1 MTLRILQLGGGNRGC
16 MWARV
21 AARSAAGRIAAGSAA
36 GRIAAIV
43 DPSPAARDRFG
54 AENPEVPW
62 FADLDAALAAGPYD
76 AALLVTPPDGHLEQC
91 RRLFAAG
98 LPILAEKPLAD
109 TLESSI
115 AIVDLADAAGLPL
128 TVGLNFRYLPC
139 SRTMRDWLTGER
151 LGRVGFGQFS
161 YLRNRDGKRP
171 GLNRYPLTMEHPM
184 MLEQTIH
191 HLDLIR
197 FCHGRE
203 VEQIACRTWNP
214 PWSMYAHDANVHCLL
229 RMQDG
234 IEVNY
239 FGTWAGGWNNLDFE
253 WRIDCAD
260 GVFVQRALFGDCAYA
275 CTADSALTPIPIAEE
290 EPFLDDTAHLL
301 DAFVAA
307 VKDGTPPPCDGRDHL
322 RSLGLCFAGL
332 ESAQTGRAV
341 TMADFYRRTGM
352 SRVL

>member
-1 MTLRILQLGGGNRGC
+1 MSFSLLQIGAGNRGC
-16 MWARV
+16 MWAR
-21 AARSAAGRIAAGSAA
+21 IAKASSGVHV
-36 GRIAAIV
+36 AAIV
-43 DPSPAARDRFG
+43 DPSAASRDRFG
-54 AENPEVPW
+54 AENPEIPW
-62 FADLDAALAAGPYD
+62 FASLPEAIAAGSYD

-91 RRLFAAG
+91 RTLFAAG
-98 LPILAEKPLAD
+98 LPILAEKPLSD
-109 TLESSI
+109 TLEDSI

-139 SRTMRDWLTGER
+139 SQTMRDWLTSER

-203 VEQIACRTWNP
+203 VEAIACRTWNP

-229 RMQDG
+229 EMEGG

-239 FGTWAGGWNNLDFE
+239 FGTWSGGWNVPDFE

-260 GVFVQRALFGDCAYA
+260 GVFIQRELHSDCTFAHSTDSELTKIPIDEAEPFYD
-275 CTADSALTPIPIAEE
+275 DSAA
-290 EPFLDDTAHLL
+290 LL
-301 DAFVAA
+301 AAFVSA
-307 VKDGTPPPCDGRDHL
+307 VRNGTPPPCDGRDHL

-332 ESAQTGRAV
+332 ESAETGNTV
-341 TMADFYRRTGM
+341 QMEDFHNRTGL
-352 SRVL
+352 SRLL